1 MKTKTGTS
9 SNYSKKD
16 FWTMSIEEKF
26 NMMDELYRKAVQNGS
41 FKRHLKARRRGV
53 EEVARRWQRLREL
66 TSSEFPNQ
74 KFPTSH
80 PSS

>member
-9 SNYSKKD
+9 SNYIKKD
-16 FWTMSIEEKF
+16 FRTMSIEEKF
-26 NMMDELYRKAVQNGS
+26 NMMDELYRKAVENGS
-41 FKRHLKARRRGV
+41 LKRYLKARRRGV

-66 TSSEFPNQ
+66 TSSKFPNR
-74 KFPTSH
+74 KSPTSH